1 MAAGSKDP
9 NGYTVP
15 DNHSLSNVHPYTRS
29 MAYNHYIALMEIPE
43 AGICFPF

>member
-15 DNHSLSNVHPYTRS
+15 DNHNVHLNTRS
-29 MAYNHYIALMEIPE
+29 RAYNHCIAYVEIPE
-43 AGICFPF
+43 AGICFPS